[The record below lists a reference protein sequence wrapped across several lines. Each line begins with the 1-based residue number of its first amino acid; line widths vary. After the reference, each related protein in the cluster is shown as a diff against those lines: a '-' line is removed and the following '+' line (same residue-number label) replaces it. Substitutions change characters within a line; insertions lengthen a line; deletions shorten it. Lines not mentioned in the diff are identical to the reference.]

1 MTVGIEVLAAASIA
15 GSVGSGV
22 LGAFGASAK
31 ADAESSALAY
41 KAQVAR
47 NNAIIAER
55 NAQAAIETGSVK
67 GQIND
72 LKTKSL
78 IGQQLVTQAANGLD
92 VNSGSNLDVRQ
103 STADIGRLDT
113 LTIIA
118 NAGKEAVGYLNQAEN
133 FEAEATLQDM
143 GSRYA
148 KEAGEI
154 NVMSSLL
161 GSATSVSDKY
171 IGFRTKGV
179 F

>member
-1 MTVGIEVLAAASIA
+1 MGIETLAAASIA
-15 GSVGSGV
+15 SSVGGGI
-22 LGAFGASAK
+22 LGAFGAAKK
-31 ADAESSALAY
+31 ADAESDALAY

-55 NAQAAIETGSVK
+55 NAAQAVIAGSTK

-78 IGQQLVTQAANGLD
+78 VGQQLVTQAASGLD
-92 VNSGSNLDVRQ
+92 VNSGTHVNVRQ

-118 NAGKEAVGYLNQAEN
+118 NAGKEAVGYLARAEG
-133 FEAEATLQDM
+133 FESEAVLQDM
-143 GSRYA
+143 GAEYA
-148 KEAGEI
+148 KDAGELNI
-154 NVMSSLL
+154 MSSLL

-171 IGFRTKGV
+171 LGFKSKGI